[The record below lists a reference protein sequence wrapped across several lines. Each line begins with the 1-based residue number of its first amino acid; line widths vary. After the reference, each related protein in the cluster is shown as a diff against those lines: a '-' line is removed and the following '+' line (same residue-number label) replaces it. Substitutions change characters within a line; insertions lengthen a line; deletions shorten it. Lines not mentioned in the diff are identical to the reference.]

1 MNKTTTHQLND
12 KRIINAWAFFDW
24 ANSSY
29 ALTIAVAIF
38 PAYYYAVTMDE
49 VAVFNRPIS
58 NTALYTFAISLSYL
72 LLAFFS
78 PLLSGIADYGGKKMM
93 FMRFFTVL
101 GGLSC
106 IGLAFFQGMDD
117 SLPATAAF
125 NEWQI
130 GIGIFCFMF
139 ATMGFAGSFVFYN
152 AYLPEIASE
161 DQYDR
166 VSAKGFAFGYIGS
179 VILLI
184 ANLIVIQKPEWF
196 GIVNVSWGPRISF
209 IMVGLWWIGF
219 ALIPFKRLPQDIK
232 EKSDESLM
240 KKGLEE
246 LIKVWKQIIV
256 ESNIKSFLA
265 AFFCYS
271 AGVQTVLF
279 LATIFATKELNFG
292 TAELIGVVLILQ
304 VVAIFGA
311 YLFARV
317 SKKIGNI
324 TSLILMLFI
333 WIAICITAFFV
344 TESWQFYAVASGV
357 GLVMGGVQS
366 LSRSTYS
373 KLLPRNTEDT
383 TSFFSFYDIL
393 EKLAIV
399 SGTFVFG
406 IVDQLFG
413 MRNSVLSLTIFFI
426 VGVIVLWKV
435 KVPKTIL
442 ENSEAV

>member
-1 MNKTTTHQLND
+1 MNKTSQHQLND

-49 VAVFNRPIS
+49 VAVFNQPIS
-58 NTALYTFAISLSYL
+58 NSALYTFAISAAYL
-72 LLAFFS
+72 ILAAFS
-78 PLLSGIADYGGKKMM
+78 PLLSGIADYGGKKMV
-93 FMRFFTVL
+93 FMRAFTII
-101 GGLSC
+101 GGLAC
-106 IGLAFFQGMDD
+106 IGLALFQGMDD

-130 GIGIFCFMF
+130 GIGIFCFML
-139 ATMGFAGSFVFYN
+139 ATMGFAGSLVFYN

-184 ANLIVIQKPEWF
+184 INLVVIQKPDWF
-196 GIVNVSWGPRISF
+196 GIENVSWGPRISF

-219 ALIPFKRLPQDIK
+219 ALIPFRRLPKETK
-232 EKSDESLM
+232 EKPEGNLM
-240 KKGLEE
+240 KKGMEE
-246 LIKVWKQIIV
+246 LRKVWQKVKV

-271 AGVQTVLF
+271 AGVQTILF
-279 LATIFATKELNFG
+279 LATIFATAELNFG

-311 YLFARV
+311 FIFAKLSDR
-317 SKKIGNI
+317 KGNI
-324 TSLILMLFI
+324 FSLMSMLFI
-333 WIAICITAFFV
+333 W
-344 TESWQFYAVASGV
+344 
-357 GLVMGGVQS
+357 
-366 LSRSTYS
+366 
-373 KLLPRNTEDT
+373 
-383 TSFFSFYDIL
+383 
-393 EKLAIV
+393 
-399 SGTFVFG
+399 
-406 IVDQLFG
+406 
-413 MRNSVLSLTIFFI
+413 
-426 VGVIVLWKV
+426 
-435 KVPKTIL
+435 
-442 ENSEAV
+442 

>member
-1 MNKTTTHQLND
+1 MNKTSQHQLND
-12 KRIINAWAFFDW
+12 KRIINAWALFDW

-49 VAVFNRPIS
+49 VAVFNQPIS

-72 LLAFFS
+72 LLACFS
-78 PLLSGIADYGGKKMM
+78 PLLSGIADYGGKKMV

-117 SLPATAAF
+117 SIPASAAF

-130 GIGIFCFMF
+130 GIGIFCFML
-139 ATMGFAGSFVFYN
+139 ATMGFAGSLVFYN

-166 VSAKGFAFGYIGS
+166 VSAKGFAYGYIGS

-184 ANLIVIQKPEWF
+184 INLVVIQKPEWF
-196 GIVNVSWGPRISF
+196 GIENASWGPRISF

-219 ALIPFKRLPQDIK
+219 ALIPFKRLPKEVK
-232 EKSDESLM
+232 EKSDENLM
-240 KKGLEE
+240 KKGIEE
-246 LIKVWKQIIV
+246 LTKVWRQVRV
-256 ESNIKSFLA
+256 ERNIKSFLG

-304 VVAIFGA
+304 IVAIFGA
-311 YLFARV
+311 YLFARI
-317 SKKIGNI
+317 SKRIGNI
-324 TSLILMLFI
+324 SSLVSMLFI
-333 WIAICITAFFV
+333 WIAICVTASFV

-357 GLVMGGVQS
+357 GLVMGGIQS

-373 KLLPRNTEDT
+373 KLLPENTEDT
-383 TSFFSFYDIL
+383 TSYFSFYDIL

-399 SGTFVFG
+399 SGTFIFG
-406 IVDQLFG
+406 LVDQLFG
-413 MRNSVLSLTIFFI
+413 MRNSVLALTIFFI
-426 VGVIVLWKV
+426 VGVIILWRV
-435 KVPKTIL
+435 KVPNTTLGVRKK
-442 ENSEAV
+442 